1 MSNKAV
7 NMDKVVNEFDK
18 ASLDEQVIAFKALKD
33 ILNFRLMR
41 HQEQLQDEATRVQET
56 MDSL

>member
-33 ILNFRLMR
+33 MLNGRLMK

>member
-18 ASLDEQVIAFKALKD
+18 ASLYEQVLAFKALKEL
-33 ILNFRLMR
+33 LNVRLTK
-41 HQEQLQDEATRVQET
+41 HQEQLQDEATRVQQT